1 MKENLTFL
9 QQAELFKKRGVKI
22 DNLESAAQKL
32 ETISYYKLKEFAEQ
46 FNVNKNKYDIEPEY
60 RDISFEDIVKRYY
73 QDKNLRIYL
82 IHALEKIEV
91 SLKTRIGY
99 ELGKLGAYGYLN
111 EGSWMDRGVN
121 FEKNKTSFKDIFDK
135 HCNKKTTNIKEED
148 YPSVWIFVNSLMFG
162 EIVKIYE
169 FMSRKIKWNIAN
181 YYKLDINEL
190 GSFIRTMRLIRNLS
204 AHNNKIIDLRLRS
217 ISKVKNEWKEYLED
231 CNKKDSCHL
240 ALIILMIKYF
250 IDIINPKYSYKNI
263 IKTVKSII
271 GGSDD
276 KARCIGFKDKETFED
291 IFKIE

>member
-9 QQAELFKKRGVKI
+9 QQAELLERRGIKI
-22 DNLESAAQKL
+22 NNLESAAQKL

-46 FNVNKNKYDIEPEY
+46 FNINKNKYNTEPEY

-121 FEKNKTSFKDIFDK
+121 FEKNKIAFEDIFNK
-135 HCNKKTTNIKEED
+135 HYNKEQKSNIDEN

-162 EIVKIYE
+162 EAVKIYE
-169 FMSRKIKWNIAN
+169 FMSRKIKWSIAN
-181 YYKLDINEL
+181 YYKLDVNEL

-204 AHNNKIIDLRLRS
+204 AHNNKIIDIRLRS
-217 ISKVKNEWKEYLED
+217 ISRVKDEWKEYLTD
-231 CNKKDSCHL
+231 YNKIDSCHL
-240 ALIILMIKYF
+240 ALIILIIKYF

-263 IKTVKSII
+263 IKTIKSII
-271 GGSDD
+271 AGSDD
-276 KARCIGFKDKETFED
+276 RAKHIGFKDKESFEEL
-291 IFKIE
+291 FKRI